1 MTTIVCLLYRS
12 ETEHCSTKNAYTSE
26 ITASLH
32 YDSLEPIMKVL
43 KDIFIIVK
51 IDIKQSIIA
60 NEHYKLS
67 ANPVA
72 AKC

>member
-1 MTTIVCLLYRS
+1 
-12 ETEHCSTKNAYTSE
+12 
-26 ITASLH
+26 
-32 YDSLEPIMKVL
+32 MKVL